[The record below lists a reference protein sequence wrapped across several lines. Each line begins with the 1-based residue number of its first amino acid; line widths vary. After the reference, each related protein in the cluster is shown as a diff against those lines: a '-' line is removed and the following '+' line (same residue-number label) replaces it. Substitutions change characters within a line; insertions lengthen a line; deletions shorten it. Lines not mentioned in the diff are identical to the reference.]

1 MKRKYREAIN
11 EVAQREGVR
20 PEVIYAEMKKA
31 IEAGYNNPDLAVQ
44 AYWRKLLPDGTMPTP
59 EELIEILY
67 KEINIKK

>member
-1 MKRKYREAIN
+1 MKRKYMQAIAQ
-11 EVAQREGVR
+11 VAEQEGVSA
-20 PEVIYAEMKKA
+20 EYIYAEIKKA

-67 KEINIKK
+67 REINIKK